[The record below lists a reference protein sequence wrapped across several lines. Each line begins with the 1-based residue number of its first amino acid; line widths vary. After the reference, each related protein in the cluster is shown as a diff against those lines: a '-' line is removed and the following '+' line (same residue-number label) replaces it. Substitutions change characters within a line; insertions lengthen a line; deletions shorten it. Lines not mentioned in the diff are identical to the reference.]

1 MSAFTLVKSEVVDLT
16 FDIAKQF
23 REMKPTPTERD
34 LDPKRVEY
42 LKERI
47 EKGWAVPFHLAT
59 VKVTATGEVYRAN
72 GQHGSEMLFQLDGK
86 MPTNLKAHIDHFEVP
101 DMEGA
106 ALLFKQIDN
115 RGSSRTARDVSGVFQ
130 GIVPELVKVDKKV
143 AKIGIEG
150 IAWWRRQIEKVPVP
164 SGDSVYDLFGE
175 AGLHSYLIWLGGTI
189 DMKTPELAK
198 PPVAAAMYATFIV
211 DEAMART
218 FWHDVARG
226 GVEYED
232 NHPSTVLDEWL
243 KEAHSPKS
251 DLNPAQGQVYQ
262 GCIYAWNAARE
273 DKTLKDIKYDTKKG
287 FHKAI

>member
-1 MSAFTLVKSEVVDLT
+1 MSAFTLKSSEVVDLT
-16 FDIAKQF
+16 FDVAKQF

-42 LKERI
+42 LKERVI
-47 EKGWAVPFHLAT
+47 KGWAVPFHLAT
-59 VKVTATGEVYRAN
+59 VTVKETGEIYRAN
-72 GQHGSEMLFQLDGK
+72 GQHSSEALFQLNGQ
-86 MPTNLKAHIDHFEVP
+86 MPAGLKAHVDHFEVA
-101 DMEGA
+101 DLHGGA
-106 ALLFKQIDN
+106 ALFRQIDS

-130 GIVPELVKVDKKV
+130 GIVPELAKVEKKV

-164 SGDSVYDLFGE
+164 SGDDIYDLFGE
-175 AGLHSYLIWLGGTI
+175 AGLHSFLIWLGGTI

-211 DEAMART
+211 DEKDART

-226 GVEYED
+226 GVQYED
-232 NHPSTVLDEWL
+232 THPTTVLDEWL
-243 KEAHSPKS
+243 KQAHSPKS
-251 DLNPAQGQVYQ
+251 DFNPAQGQVYQ

-273 DKTLKDIKYDTKKG
+273 EKTLKDIKYVTTKG
-287 FHKAI
+287 FLKAI